1 MSALLAPDVAEI
13 ERAIDGLLQKDA
25 EARTL
30 AMRSPVQR
38 GWPETVERRG
48 RRFRI
53 AWCLSELE
61 VRERLD
67 EAESDG
73 DSVVV
78 VTPLDTATLADDVI
92 ARFPRARVEQTDRW
106 TALRGAF
113 RARDVDPRLH
123 VHRWLADLL
132 LDRAPIGGYPPAA
145 GGVLDLESA
154 WQAALN
160 NVLGLPDG
168 RADPA
173 ALLDWSLDA
182 AGVDRFTRLPEEA
195 RDAVAARIAAEGGV
209 AAGLVLS
216 AAAAG
221 RGADAL
227 PVALTCGVVFG
238 EREPQQALR
247 EAAVR
252 LEPLFGGMRVDP
264 GAGRTLAEA
273 GRRVLDRM
281 ARDDADAARAID
293 ERAAAILTE
302 IRADAAAA
310 LSPALQVGLEGRIQE
325 AAAVIL
331 RSAETGRVDDAAA
344 AWDLARRATAHDR
357 AAENRSRVD
366 RLMMAARLVRWLAGR
381 PATTWRNISE
391 AAMAYAADGGFVD
404 RARHA
409 IRSGDVLPDV
419 AAAYTRLAETVMAR
433 REEQNRTF
441 AALLREWNAA
451 GAQGEVPLP
460 VERLLTTVV
469 APLAGEAPILLLVL
483 DGLSFAVWRGLAD
496 TVGFGWSELVQTSRR
511 DPLIAVSALPSV
523 TEVSRASLLCGML
536 TIGDQTKER
545 TGFASHAALVGVS
558 RAGRPPRLFHKADI
572 GNGPDLGD
580 EVRTAVAD
588 PQQRIVAVV
597 HNAVD
602 AQLSGSDQL
611 DLTWTAEGLRQ
622 VNALLH
628 AARGAGRIVV
638 ITGDHGHV
646 LDEGTTQIDGD
657 SGARWRSAGTPPR
670 ENEIALSGGRVR
682 SPSGGHSIV
691 APWSER
697 VRFAARRSGY
707 HGGVSPQEV
716 LVPIAVLSP
725 GNLPAGWTEAPPAEP
740 AWWRGEDALQL
751 MAAAVDIPPPAPRR
765 RPAESRQADLFTER
779 SRAETIQGTRSQ
791 AAPAVVWLDT
801 LFASDTYAAQ
811 RRLAGRGAPA
821 DELVRL
827 ILTSLVLRGG
837 RMTRAGLSQAMEMPI
852 FRLSGL
858 VSAARRVLNVDQA
871 QVLKDDGDDIIF
883 DEALL
888 RTQFALGG
896 GQ

>member
-13 ERAIDGLLQKDA
+13 ERAIDGLLQRDA
-25 EARTL
+25 EARIV

-38 GWPETVERRG
+38 GWPEALERHG

-53 AWCLSELE
+53 VWCPSELE

-67 EAESDG
+67 EAEREDG
-73 DSVVV
+73 AVVV
-78 VTPLDTATLADDVI
+78 VTPLDTAKLADDVI

-106 TALRGAF
+106 SALRGAF
-113 RARDVDPRLH
+113 RARDVDPRLR
-123 VHRWLADLL
+123 VNRWLADLL

-154 WQAALN
+154 WQAVLN
-160 NVLGLPDG
+160 GVLGLPDG

-182 AGVDRFTRLPEEA
+182 AAVDRFTLLSQEA
-195 RDAVAARIAAEGGV
+195 RNEVATRIAAEGGA

-227 PVALTCGVVFG
+227 PVALACGVVFG

-252 LEPLFGGMRVDP
+252 LEPIFGSVRVDP
-264 GAGRTLAEA
+264 DIGRTLAEA

-281 ARDDADAARAID
+281 ARDDAGAARAID
-293 ERAAAILTE
+293 ARAAAILTE
-302 IRADAAAA
+302 IRAAAAAA
-310 LSPALQVGLEGRIQE
+310 LSPALQVGLDGRMQE
-325 AAAVIL
+325 AAAAIL
-331 RSAETGRVDDAAA
+331 RSAESGRVDDATA
-344 AWDLARRATAHDR
+344 AWDLARRANAHDR
-357 AAENRSRVD
+357 AGENRSRVD
-366 RLMMAARLVRWLAGR
+366 RLMMAARLARWLAGR
-381 PATTWRNISE
+381 PATTWRDLSE
-391 AAMAYAADGGFVD
+391 AAVAYAADGGFVD
-404 RARHA
+404 RARNA
-409 IRSGDVLPDV
+409 IRSGDLLPDV
-419 AAAYTRLAETVMAR
+419 AAAYAQLAETVMAR
-433 REEQNRTF
+433 REEQNRAF
-441 AALLREWNAA
+441 AAMLREWNAA

-460 VERLLTTVV
+460 VERLLNTVV
-469 APLAGEAPILLLVL
+469 APLASEAPILLLVL

-511 DPLIAVSALPSV
+511 GPLIAVSALPSV
-523 TEVSRASLLCGML
+523 TEVSRASLMCGML

-545 TGFASHAALVGVS
+545 TGFASHEALVAAS

-572 GNGPDLGD
+572 GNGPDLDD

-646 LDEGTTQIDGD
+646 LDEGTTQIEGD
-657 SGARWRSAGTPPR
+657 SSARWRMPTMPPR
-670 ENEIALSGGRVR
+670 ENEITLSGGRVR
-682 SPSGGHSIV
+682 SPRGGHSIV

-725 GNLPAGWTEAPPAEP
+725 GILPSGWTEAPPAEP
-740 AWWRGEDALQL
+740 AWWRGEDAIQL
-751 MAAAVDIPPPAPRR
+751 IAAAVDTPPPASRR
-765 RPAESRQADLFTER
+765 RPAESRQGDFFTDQG
-779 SRAETIQGTRSQ
+779 RAGTIQGTRAY
-791 AAPAVVWLDT
+791 AAPALAWLDA
-801 LFASDTYAAQ
+801 LFASETYATQ

-821 DELVRL
+821 DELVRGL
-827 ILTSLVLRGG
+827 LTSLALRGG
-837 RMTRAGLSQAMEMPI
+837 RMTRAGLSQAVEMPI
-852 FRLSGL
+852 FRLGGL

-871 QVLKDDGDDIIF
+871 QVLKDDGDDIVF
-883 DEALL
+883 DEVLL
-888 RTQFALGG
+888 RTQFALRGD
-896 GQ
+896 Q